1 MDFRLDCCLN
11 WEPLQLIRTSFF
23 VCFKSKKRKLIFY
36 SNCRKKKKIWFA
48 KFLRLKNDV
57 LNWGIWWQAETV
69 IYDTW
74 QSTLRRTT
82 AVIFGWSLAECCTWH
97 SSVMWNIP
105 DHHRWQTYRQQ
116 EEQDAE
122 CSFGSC
128 ASLSQDICAG
138 RFLRRRRHCDSSKL
152 QGVTVTTYISL
163 WAPL

>member
-1 MDFRLDCCLN
+1 MKDFINNTGD
-11 WEPLQLIRTSFF
+11 E
-23 VCFKSKKRKLIFY
+23 K
-36 SNCRKKKKIWFA
+36 
-48 KFLRLKNDV
+48 
-57 LNWGIWWQAETV
+57 
-69 IYDTW
+69 
-74 QSTLRRTT
+74 QS
-82 AVIFGWSLAECCTWH
+82 SLLFT
-97 SSVMWNIP
+97 
-105 DHHRWQTYRQQ
+105 RQQ